1 MKKKD
6 LCQSLINIANKLD
19 ESGYYKEANKLT
31 STVNNLTKSAAFL
44 GDLGN
49 NLLGEAKAYLNKQN
63 PTIFDPTTG
72 SPKATTNVTDAQSN
86 SAQKVILIDE
96 QKKLFADMKAKLAP
110 MGFNFEG
117 AYPELRGLDNMEQ
130 VYRKAWDLSVY
141 RNAKQNFYKDFV
153 RKIYEKYY
161 KPDVNI
167 RYKIRQLG

>member
-49 NLLGEAKAYLNKQN
+49 NLLGEAKTYLDKQN

-86 SAQKVILIDE
+86 SAQKTALIAE
-96 QKKLFADMKAKLAP
+96 QNKLFSDMKAEFSNVR
-110 MGFNFEG
+110 GNFEYN
-117 AYPELRGLDNMEQ
+117 YPELKGLNNIEQ
-130 VYRKAWDLSVY
+130 VYKKAYDLSIK
-141 RNAKQNFYKDFV
+141 RNTKQNVYKDFV

>member
-31 STVNNLTKSAAFL
+31 STVHNLTKSAAFL

-49 NLLGEAKAYLNKQN
+49 NLLGEAKAYLSKQN
-63 PTIFDPTTG
+63 PTILDPTTG
-72 SPKATTNVTDAQSN
+72 SPKATTNVTDVQNN
-86 SAQKVILIDE
+86 SSQKVILIDE

-110 MGFNFEG
+110 MGFNFEVL
-117 AYPELRGLDNMEQ
+117 YPELKGLDNMEQ

-141 RNAKQNFYKDFV
+141 RSNRQNFYKDFV

>member
-96 QKKLFADMKAKLAP
+96 QKKLFANMKAELAP
-110 MGFNFEG
+110 GGNFEDLH
-117 AYPELRGLDNMEQ
+117 PELRGLDNMEQ

-141 RNAKQNFYKDFV
+141 RNAKQNVYKDFV